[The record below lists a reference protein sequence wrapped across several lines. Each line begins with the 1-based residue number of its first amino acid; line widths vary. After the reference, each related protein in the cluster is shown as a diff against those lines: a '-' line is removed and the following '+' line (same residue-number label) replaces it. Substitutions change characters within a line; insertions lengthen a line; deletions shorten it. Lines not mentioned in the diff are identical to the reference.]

1 MNSNIFFLKKSM
13 LNFIDTT
20 NSYDAST
27 SANLDKACL
36 IRNKDNKFNV
46 IFWSK
51 NIPDYIV

>member
-1 MNSNIFFLKKSM
+1 M

-36 IRNKDNKFNV
+36 LRNKDNKFNV

-51 NIPDYIV
+51 NIPDYMV